1 MGFRAS
7 CLTVLLLLVLPSTE
21 RAAEPTAAELAD
33 GLQRKYSTVRDFTA
47 DFVQEYKSVLKKRL
61 TERGTVKVKKP
72 GLMRWDYKSPEE
84 KQFVSDG
91 INMYTYI
98 RQDRQ
103 YFITPLPTDDK
114 ATTPILFLAG
124 KGNLVRDFT
133 PSRVETPAGLP
144 AGSRA
149 LKLTP
154 KVPQTEF
161 EWLMIVFDPSTFALR
176 GLSFLDSQGGES
188 TFVFTNWKENT
199 GVATETFVFKPPRNV
214 DKVTDATR
222 R

>member
-1 MGFRAS
+1 MRTGFLLVAA
-7 CLTVLLLLVLPSTE
+7 LLLVFPATE
-21 RAAEPTAAELAD
+21 RAAEPTAPELAEA
-33 GLQRKYSTVRDFTA
+33 LQRKYSTVKDFTA
-47 DFVQEYKSVLKKRL
+47 DFVQEYKSILKKRL
-61 TERGTVKVKKP
+61 TERGTVKIKKP

-103 YFITPLPTDDK
+103 VILTPMPADDK

-133 PSRVETPAGLP
+133 PSSVNPPAGMP

-149 LKLTP
+149 LRLTP
-154 KVPQTEF
+154 KVPQPQF
-161 EWLMIVFDPSTFALR
+161 EQLTIV
-176 GLSFLDSQGGES
+176 
-188 TFVFTNWKENT
+188 
-199 GVATETFVFKPPRNV
+199 
-214 DKVTDATR
+214 
-222 R
+222 